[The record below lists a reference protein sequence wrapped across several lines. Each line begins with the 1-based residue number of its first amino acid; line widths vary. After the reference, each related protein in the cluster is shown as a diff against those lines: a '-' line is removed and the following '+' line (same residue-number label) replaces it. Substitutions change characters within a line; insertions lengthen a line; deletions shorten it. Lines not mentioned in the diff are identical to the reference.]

1 MFAIVLV
8 LMRYVAPLILPDVE
22 VAGLSL
28 GLIAIFGGMLSAVAI
43 VLWWLLFSR
52 ARWFERVAVVALIVA
67 VNVAMRPL
75 VHESILG
82 GMMGRML
89 HVYSIPILC
98 LAIVVGA
105 LITRSL
111 AGPARLAGMFGI
123 ILLACVPFLMIRT
136 SGVMGMG
143 GLFHWRW
150 AQTPEERLLAQA
162 NDEPKPIPP
171 PPVAPA
177 PAPVKTPAPKAAET
191 PAPAPP
197 PAIDTPAEWPGF
209 RGPERDGVVRGTRI
223 NTDWSSAPPTVIW
236 RRPIGPGWSSFAVR
250 GDLLYT
256 QEQRGDDEMVACYRV
271 STGAPVWRH
280 RDRVRF
286 WESNGGAGP
295 RGTPTIHRN
304 HVYAL
309 GATGLLNALDARTG
323 AVVWSRNAAE
333 DTGVEL
339 PGWGFTSSPLV
350 VDDVVIVALSGR
362 LAAYDVESGEPR
374 WLGPTGGG
382 GYSSPHLLKID
393 GVTQVL
399 LLRGARST
407 SVAPADGT
415 LLWEYSWQP
424 AVSIVQPA
432 FTPDGDILINT
443 ADAMGGHGMRRID
456 VGHGPDGW
464 TTRELWTSRGLKP
477 YFNDFVVHEGH
488 AYGFDGSIL
497 SCIDVED
504 GTRKWKGGRYG
515 SGQLILL
522 PEQDLLLVLSEEGEL
537 ALVGAT
543 PDQYTELA
551 RVPGIEGKTWN
562 HPVLIGSTL
571 LVRNGEEMAA
581 FRLARAGS

>member
-177 PAPVKTPAPKAAET
+177 PAPVETPAPKAAET

-543 PDQYTELA
+543 PDKYTELA

-562 HPVLIGSTL
+562 HPVLIGNTL